1 MGNLFGNNFEI
12 LLIKTAIVYMT
23 TFKLWV
29 CPGSTP
35 LWKVA
40 FHFPERFLPVL
51 KRKDE
56 DEIRKITSQ
65 KLEVMGKGSLGGKL
79 VYLDFEYC

>member
-1 MGNLFGNNFEI
+1 
-12 LLIKTAIVYMT
+12 MT
-23 TFKLWV
+23 TLKLWV

-35 LWKVA
+35 LRKVA

-56 DEIRKITSQ
+56 DRIRKFTSR
-65 KLEVMGKGSLGGKL
+65 KLEVMGKGSAHGKV
-79 VYLDFEYC
+79 VYLDFEYY